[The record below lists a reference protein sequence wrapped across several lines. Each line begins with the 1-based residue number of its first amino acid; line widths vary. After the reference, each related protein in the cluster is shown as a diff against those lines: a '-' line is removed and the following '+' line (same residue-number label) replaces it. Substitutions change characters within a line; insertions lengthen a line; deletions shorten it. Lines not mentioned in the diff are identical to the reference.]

1 MDLEEV
7 GLVGMDW
14 IALGWDRGRGRL
26 LVNVVMNLWFPKM
39 RGIFA

>member
-14 IALGWDRGRGRL
+14 IAVGWDRGRGRL
-26 LVNVVMNLWFPKM
+26 LVNVVMNLWVP
-39 RGIFA
+39 